1 MCWDGK
7 DKKQIAE
14 KDIAVFKIV
23 RKKKSLLKERNTF
36 LSYYY
41 QKHWNLNKKQE
52 SEIVKQQS
60 NYKDS
65 IEIHIGL
72 HSYDSS
78 MIRIVKDHM
87 IFQIYSYISP
97 VPLDSFLYTENL
109 YKMDCIIPKGS
120 IYYENEH
127 GEIVSDVLIPTKF
140 TLIT

>member
-1 MCWDGK
+1 MCWIGK

-23 RKKKSLLKERNTF
+23 RKSRTNKF

-41 QKHWNLNKKQE
+41 SKHWILKSKQE
-52 SEIVKQQS
+52 SEILKHPS
-60 NYKDS
+60 NYEDF

-78 MIRIVKDHM
+78 IVKIVKDFLM
-87 IFQIYSYISP
+87 FKIDSYFSF
-97 VPLDSFLYTENL
+97 VPLDSFFYTEKA
-109 YKMDCIIPKGS
+109 YKMDCVIPKGS
-120 IYYENEH
+120 TYYENVR
-127 GEIVSDVLIPTKF
+127 GEIVSEALIPIKF